1 MAFVLDLIGLLIAF
15 CTIFACCKR
24 GFVRSMWEMGKT
36 LISFGC
42 AWLFG
47 KHAGEFIATKY
58 LDNLI
63 AKLLLNNFL
72 QQGASDVSSLTYSIS
87 EPLEKLLQICGIN
100 AEEMMSEAFEN
111 ADTIEGVAESLALP
125 ISEVISNLIGFIVT
139 FVIAYFV
146 LWLLV
151 IILDKVVSLPVL
163 KGLNRLLGACLGLV
177 CSIMVV
183 ILFVAVVKA
192 IAYCGVTLGGKG
204 VLMNLIDDSCIFKYF
219 SNLKLMIMLN

>member
-1 MAFVLDLIGLLIAF
+1 MAFILDLILLLIAF
-15 CTIFACCKR
+15 YTIFSCCKR

-47 KHAGEFIATKY
+47 KFAGEFIATKY

-63 AKLLLNNFL
+63 TKLILNNFL
-72 QQGASDVSSLTYSIS
+72 QQGVSDVSSLTYSIS
-87 EPLEKLLQICGIN
+87 EPMRKLLQVCGIN
-100 AEEMMSEAFEN
+100 SEEIMSEAFEN
-111 ADTIEGVAESLALP
+111 ADTINGVAESIALP
-125 ISEVISNLIGFIVT
+125 ISAVISNLIGFIVV

-146 LWLLV
+146 LWGLV

-163 KGLNRLLGACLGLV
+163 KGVNRFLGACLGLV
-177 CSIMVV
+177 CSIIIV

-192 IAYCGVTLGGKG
+192 IAYCGVALGGKG
-204 VLMNLIDDSCIFKYF
+204 ILMNLMDDSCIFKYF
-219 SNLKLMIMLN
+219 SNLKLLIVLN